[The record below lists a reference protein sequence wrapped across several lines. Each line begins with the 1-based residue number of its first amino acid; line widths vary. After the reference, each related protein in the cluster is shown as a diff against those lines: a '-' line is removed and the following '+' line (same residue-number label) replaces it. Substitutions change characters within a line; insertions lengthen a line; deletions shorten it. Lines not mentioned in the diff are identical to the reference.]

1 MSVTDFECAIAK
13 SQIGR
18 YISGDN
24 LAPEIARQLETHI
37 NNCTRCKQL
46 LQEKKSSLEAM
57 INESASLVLNVVE
70 NPIPMTTEPKTNG
83 SSAIKPDYMEALA
96 DSARK
101 SLRET
106 LKDGTQTKQDRV
118 EVPTVAA
125 AFSYNEAE
133 ETESVPVQAPQQYA
147 KRKGLSLSSF
157 ALFKDVPDEA
167 EKPALTVENI
177 RSARAVFRD
186 SQPSLKKPIF
196 YLAGLCAVVGAM
208 SFVLRDPT
216 TLFGGKATEFAKTA
230 PHNRVIGRD
239 KTAKVAKVL
248 QHKPTTLNAKG
259 TDAQTFTNELPK
271 KSPKKATKKTATHK
285 PVKVTRKST
294 AKPEITIIR
303 KHTPK
308 KVAAHHFVSPTHA
321 KPHRHSM
328 KKTHK
333 PTADNSVV
341 KIYTPETTPKNQEP
355 NK

>member
-18 YISGDN
+18 YIAGDN

-37 NNCTRCKQL
+37 NNCTRCKGL

-57 INESASLVLNVVE
+57 INEETRPVLNVVE
-70 NPIPMTTEPKTNG
+70 SQIPMTTVPMTNG
-83 SSAIKPDYMEALA
+83 SSALKPDYMGALA
-96 DSARK
+96 DSARA

-106 LKDGTQTKQDRV
+106 LKASTRTEPHV
-118 EVPTVAA
+118 AEIPTVAP
-125 AFSYNEAE
+125 AFAYNEE
-133 ETESVPVQAPQQYA
+133 ETDSIPVQAPQTYA
-147 KRKGLSLSSF
+147 KRKGLSLSTF
-157 ALFKDVPDEA
+157 ALFKDVPDEV
-167 EKPALTVENI
+167 EKPALSVENI

-186 SQPSLKKPIF
+186 SQPSMKKPAL

-216 TLFGGKATEFAKTA
+216 TLFGGKATDFAKTA
-230 PHNRVIGRD
+230 PHNSVTGAD

-259 TDAQTFTNELPK
+259 TDAQSFTTDLPK
-271 KSPKKATKKTATHK
+271 KSPKKPAKKTAK
-285 PVKVTRKST
+285 PKTTKVARKST
-294 AKPEITIIR
+294 AKPDITIIR

-308 KVAAHHFVSPTHA
+308 KVAAHHFVAPTHP
-321 KPHRHSM
+321 KPRHHAT

-333 PTADNSVV
+333 STTDSGVV